1 MGSINFEP
9 ADIVIYTRDKGMVL
23 KEKSLVAFNAADEK
37 IVAYGTEAEHLMEGQ
52 TENLLVVSPLRQG
65 MIADY
70 TVAVAL
76 FSHLLHMAWGKKL
89 FRKPAIAVC
98 VPKGIVEVEKKA
110 LEDVMVQI
118 GAREIMIAEFP
129 IEQFVK
135 EMPTS
140 FPDEYKKIDVIIGI
154 EKDDPENYIIEELEN
169 ILQYAR
175 QERISTERV
184 MELLQKL

>member
-1 MGSINFEP
+1 MDSKRFEP

-23 KEKSLVAFNAADEK
+23 KEKSLIAINAADAK
-37 IVAYGTEAEHLMEGQ
+37 IVAYGTEAESLMEEH
-52 TENLLVVSPLRQG
+52 TEDFQVVSPLRQG

-70 TVAVAL
+70 SVAVAL

-110 LEDVMVQI
+110 LEEVMVQI
-118 GAREIMIAEFP
+118 GAREIMIAEFS

-140 FPDEYKKIDVIIGI
+140 FPDVYKKLDIVIGI
-154 EKDDPENYIIEELEN
+154 EKDNPENYIIEELKN
-169 ILQYAR
+169 ILQYAG
-175 QERISTERV
+175 QERISTDRV